1 LPQEELAV
9 DSSSVDNARV
19 DKPLGEAG
27 RFGPAGDLAR

>member
-1 LPQEELAV
+1 LPPEDIPV

-27 RFGPAGDLAR
+27 RFGPSGDLAR